1 MVSTSHA
8 IAEEGQASEHRLTAI
23 LKNII
28 SFPVFL
34 GVLLAAVAGYQAHL
48 HLADPDTW
56 WHAKIGQFILA
67 TGHLPTHD
75 IYSYTVRGHLWI
87 AYEWLGEVLIGWA
100 GKWGAPGLLAL
111 LCLFSALLMLL
122 LYLYGTVYTGNVKA
136 SVAACAILLP
146 LGAVFFT
153 LRPQVLGYCYL
164 LVLLILMELYRQGRE
179 KVLWAIPPL
188 FLLWVNT
195 HGSFFLGL
203 GILGV
208 FWLCGLFEFE
218 WGAVVAQR
226 WTKKQS
232 RNLLLTML
240 ASVALL
246 PLTPYGAQL
255 AAYPFEMALLQ
266 PLNIANIQEWQP
278 VSFGEAWGKAFL
290 ALVLALFIVQ
300 LKWKPRFRLFDLVFL
315 LVTVCAAAV
324 HIRFIIVLVFAF
336 LPWLTVFLGRWLTP
350 YVRSKDQY
358 VLNVALIALIVFGFI
373 HFFPSQK
380 KIDKRL
386 AKTYPMNAIAFMKA
400 HPASVPEPMYNDYGW
415 GGYLIWSFGNL
426 TGSSRP
432 VFIDGRCDIY
442 EYAGVFQDYLDIS
455 RLNRD
460 TPMLLAKYDIRS
472 VFTGGDGILATYLR
486 AAPGWSE
493 IYRGKVASI
502 FVFHGS
508 YPKPKAAE
516 SRNVDNLAQR
526 KELVSTKHDVFGR
539 FQAGVSSGLPKLGL

>member
-1 MVSTSHA
+1 MS
-8 IAEEGQASEHRLTAI
+8 EEGQASENRLAEL

-56 WHAKIGQFILA
+56 WHAKVGQLILA

-75 IYSYTVRGHLWI
+75 IYSYTVTGHPWI
-87 AYEWLGEVLIGWA
+87 AYEWLGEVLIGWSA
-100 GKWGAPGLLAL
+100 KWGALGLLGM
-111 LCLFSALLMLL
+111 LCAFSGLLMVL

-146 LGAVFFT
+146 LAAVFFT
-153 LRPQVLGYCYL
+153 LRPQLLGYCYL
-164 LVLLILMELYRQGRE
+164 LVLLILLELYRQGHE

-188 FLLWVNT
+188 FLLWINT
-195 HGSFFLGL
+195 HGSFFIGL
-203 GILGV
+203 GIFGV

-218 WGAVVAQR
+218 WGSVVAKR
-226 WTKKQS
+226 WTNRQS
-232 RNLLLTML
+232 RNLLLTIL
-240 ASVALL
+240 ASTVLL
-246 PLTPYGAQL
+246 PLTPYGTQL
-255 AAYPFEMALLQ
+255 AAYPFEMAILQ
-266 PLNIANIQEWQP
+266 PLNIANIQEWQA

-290 ALVLALFIVQ
+290 VLVLALFIVQ
-300 LKWKPRFRLFDLVFL
+300 LKWKPRFRFFDLVFL
-315 LVTVCAAAV
+315 LVTIFAAAL
-324 HIRFIIVLVFAF
+324 HIRFIIVLVFAA

-358 VLNVALIALIVFGFI
+358 VLNVALIALIAFGFV

-386 AKTYPMNAIAFMKA
+386 GKTYPMNAIAFMKT
-400 HPASVPEPMYNDYGW
+400 HPAAVPEPMYNDYGW
-415 GGYLIWSFGNL
+415 GGYLIWSFGNSHG
-426 TGSSRP
+426 TSRP

-442 EYAGVFQDYLDIS
+442 EYAGVFRDYLNIS
-455 RLNRD
+455 RLKPD

-472 VFTGGDGILATYLR
+472 VFTGGGGILATYLR
-486 AAPGWSE
+486 STADWKE

-502 FVFHGS
+502 FVFKGH
-508 YPKPKAAE
+508 YPVAKTP
-516 SRNVDNLAQR
+516 
-526 KELVSTKHDVFGR
+526 
-539 FQAGVSSGLPKLGL
+539 GVGKR